1 MIRCLIIDDEPLAL
15 DLLEDNLRQVDY
27 IQVAGKARNAAEALR
42 ILRNDPVDLLF
53 CDIQMPGISGLQM
66 VSSMTVRPMV
76 IFVTA
81 YEHFALQGFDL
92 EVLDYLIK
100 PVPMERFLRACLKA
114 YRTVETR
121 QLAPVLPAVQS
132 RNYLFVYSDYNLIKI
147 NLDKIEFV
155 EGLKDYVKIHL
166 TGAEKPLLTRMS
178 IKTLEA
184 QLPPERFYRV
194 HKSYIINVDYVQ
206 HIRRGK
212 IKTLTSELPLSDAY
226 RDMVDRMTGKALV

>member
-27 IQVAGKARNAAEALR
+27 IQVTGKARNAADALR
-42 ILRNDPVDLLF
+42 ILRDNPVDLIF

-66 VSSMTVRPMV
+66 VSSMTVRPMI

-100 PVPMERFLRACLKA
+100 PVPMDRFLRACQKA
-114 YRTVETR
+114 YRVMETR
-121 QLAPVLPAVQS
+121 QAAQILPAAQS

-147 NLDKIEFV
+147 NLDKIEFA

-166 TGAEKPLLTRMS
+166 TGADKPLLTRMS

-184 QLPPERFYRV
+184 QLPAERFYRV

-226 RDMVDRMTGKALV
+226 RDMIDRMTGKALA